1 MKLIILITLILSSFH
16 VTCQT
21 QAVIGQPE
29 MRMLYVGYPNI
40 IECAM
45 MDVDSTYISCN
56 SEEVSILPSTYGIG
70 ISQNACFEIHIYQL
84 IQNVEL
90 EVHAIKNGQD
100 YLVSKEAFK
109 VRAFP
114 IPSIQNT
121 TISHTTGASIHVSLG
136 PDCPFTNS
144 AYEVMGGEVTSEDAS
159 VVFSGNHIPSS
170 AISQLKPGKK
180 VVIEITCRNLK
191 TSGSF
196 VCSSVLTVVP

>member
-1 MKLIILITLILSSFH
+1 MKLFILITLILSSFH
-16 VTCQT
+16 ATCQT

-29 MRMLYVGYPNI
+29 MRILYVGYPNI

-56 SEEVSILPSTYGIG
+56 SEEVSIIPSTYGIG
-70 ISQNACFEIHIYQL
+70 ISQNACFEIRIYQL

-114 IPSIQNT
+114 SPSIQNT
-121 TISHTTGASIHVSLG
+121 TISHTTGATIHVSLG
-136 PDCPFTNS
+136 PDCPFTNVTF
-144 AYEVMGGEVTSEDAS
+144 EIIGGRLTTENDSF
-159 VVFSGNHIPSS
+159 VFNGNQIPPS
-170 AISQLKPGKK
+170 AINRLKPGKK
-180 VVIEITCRNLK
+180 VDIEITYRNSK
-191 TSGSF
+191 NSGVY
-196 VCSSVLTVVP
+196 VCSGVLTVVP